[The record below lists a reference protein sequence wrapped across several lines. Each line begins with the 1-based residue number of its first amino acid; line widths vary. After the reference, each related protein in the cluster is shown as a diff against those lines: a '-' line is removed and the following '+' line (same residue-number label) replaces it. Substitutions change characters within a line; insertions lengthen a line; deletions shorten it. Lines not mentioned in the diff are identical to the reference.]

1 MADWD
6 DLRVFLAVAR
16 RESLSRAGRVLK
28 LDPATVGRRVGRLE
42 GALGVRLFTRSP
54 QGYTLTDE
62 GARLMAHAQSI
73 ETTMETAREAVAGV
87 NAGITGQI
95 RIGAPDGCANYL
107 LPQVV
112 AGICAG
118 NPGLEVQ
125 IVALPRVFSL
135 TRREA
140 DMVIAVSLP
149 ESGRVTVQK
158 ITDYRLH
165 LAASAP
171 YLADAPPLT
180 GLADLGAHRLIGYI
194 PDMIFDRELDYLSAL
209 GVEAPPLASNSV
221 SVQLNLIRQ
230 GAGLGVVH
238 DFALPFAP
246 GVGRVLRAEYA
257 LTRAFHLVRHVDDR
271 RVPRLERFAA
281 ALVAGLRRE
290 VARLERLVDMADG
303 GGIAGSGSAHQHDFP
318 PHVAAPRAGRI
329 ADLPNDTRVQS
340 PPAGKGSQGAI
351 PGGEQGS

>member
-16 RESLSRAGRVLK
+16 GQSLSQAGRMLK
-28 LDPATVGRRVGRLE
+28 LDPATVGRRVARLE
-42 GALGVRLFTRSP
+42 DALGVRLFTKSP
-54 QGYTLTDE
+54 QGYALTDE
-62 GARLMAHAQSI
+62 GARLLAHAQSI
-73 ETTMETAREAVAGV
+73 ETTMETAREAVAGA

-112 AGICAG
+112 AAICAR

-135 TRREA
+135 NRREA
-140 DMVIAVSLP
+140 DMVVAVSMP
-149 ESGRVTVQK
+149 DSGRVIVQK

-165 LAASAP
+165 LAAAEP
-171 YLADAPPLT
+171 YLASAPPLA
-180 GLADLGAHRLIGYI
+180 GLADLRAHRLIGYI
-194 PDMIFDRELDYLSAL
+194 PDMIFDRELDYLADL
-209 GVEAPPLASNSV
+209 GVDSPPLASNSV

-246 GVGRVLRAEYA
+246 GVRRVLDAEFG
-257 LTRAFHLVRHVDDR
+257 LTRAFHLIRHADDR
-271 RVPRLERFAA
+271 RVPRLERFAR
-281 ALVAGLRRE
+281 ALVAGLKRE
-290 VARLERLVDMADG
+290 VARLERAVDK
-303 GGIAGSGSAHQHDFP
+303 
-318 PHVAAPRAGRI
+318 
-329 ADLPNDTRVQS
+329 S
-340 PPAGKGSQGAI
+340 P
-351 PGGEQGS
+351 